1 MAIGA
6 VAVQIVSHAIASA
19 SSPLPMLLLMLA
31 FGLATG
37 IGFLT
42 LVRRT

>member
-1 MAIGA
+1 
-6 VAVQIVSHAIASA
+6 
-19 SSPLPMLLLMLA
+19 LPMLLLMLA

-42 LVRRT
+42 LVRRA